1 MKDELTPE
9 EAAHVLKVSRAMVYV
24 LVERGLLHKY
34 QRPFG
39 RGKGGQRIYF
49 RRDQVETLANARTM
63 DDLNSGR
70 SSGHR
75 ISQSFDWG
83 D

>member
-9 EAAHVLKVSRAMVYV
+9 EAAQILKVSRAMVYV
-24 LVERGLLHKY
+24 LVDRGLLHKY

-49 RRDQVETLANARTM
+49 KRDQVETLANARTM
-63 DDLNSGR
+63 DDIKLGR
-70 SSGHR
+70 PNGHR
-75 ISQSFDWG
+75 ISPNLDWG